1 MLFLPQFK
9 MYEAVF
15 SDEFKNQL
23 AKLKK
28 KDFVMYIRV
37 EKKIK
42 DLLLEP
48 THVKHLK
55 NVLKGEQRVHLGS
68 FVLRFKSEENR
79 VYFITFKHHDEAY

>member
-1 MLFLPQFK
+1 

-15 SDEFKNQL
+15 SDEFKDQL

-28 KDFVMYIRV
+28 KDSVMYIRV

-48 THVKHLK
+48 MHAKHLR
-55 NVLKGEQRVHLGS
+55 NALKGEQRVHLGS
-68 FVLRFKSEENR
+68 FVLRFKSEEKR